1 MCGIAGMILRRGSPD
16 IAALSLAATRL
27 GHRGPDDSGVY
38 RVDSVGLAHTRLSI
52 IDLGGGHQPILDTD
66 GHYALVANGE
76 IYNFVELRAEL
87 EADGC
92 RFRTHSDSETILHVY
107 DRFGVA
113 GLERLNG
120 MFAFALYSTRDRT
133 LILGRDRL
141 GIKPLY
147 YAVLPDRVAFASE
160 IKGLLPLLPR
170 VPEISPEALARFFE
184 IGFNSGEETILQGIR
199 KLEPGTALVIDASLE
214 PRQITYWSA
223 LDIQRREMSM
233 EEACEEL
240 DPLFDQVLRE
250 HMRSDVPY
258 GLFLSGGL
266 DSGILMARLSR
277 WGNAPL
283 RTFSVGYAG
292 TDAGDEL
299 ADARRVAERFGSDHT
314 ELRLDMLNVFRA
326 LPLCVRA
333 ADDLMYD
340 PACLPTA
347 LMAQAAARELKVVF
361 TGEGGD
367 EVFAGYGRYRRSP
380 VQQLM
385 KQILHPRTGNYRRGS
400 RWPES
405 LRRSGFGDAL
415 EAGRKRLYAPVESAW
430 AETPHGWGFLRR
442 AQYTD
447 LRTELADNLLVK
459 VDRILM
465 AFGLEGRVPVSG
477 SPHRR
482 ARSLASRPAQG
493 PRPSRQA
500 DPPALGGAALAPR
513 AIRGQ
518 ETRLRG
524 ADRRGAARG
533 SARAP
538 RGEARRKP
546 FASRMAQTRARP
558 RACGVATTH
567 RHGGDRPSAAAHAA
581 RALGSV
587 HPRRPRRMPE
597 RGGGSARLDRLTT
610 LRIRSVS
617 LAAGHGRRWP
627 RRPDRPTR

>member
-1 MCGIAGMILRRGSPD
+1 MCGIAGMILRHGSPD

-27 GHRGPDDSGVY
+27 GHRGPDDSGVH

-87 EADGC
+87 EAEGC

-113 GLERLNG
+113 GLARLNG
-120 MFAFALYSTRDRT
+120 MFAFALYSKRDRT

-141 GIKPLY
+141 GIKPLF

-160 IKGLLPLLPR
+160 LKGLLPLLPW

-184 IGFNSGEETILQGIR
+184 IGFNSGAETIFQGIR
-199 KLEPGTALVIDASLE
+199 KLEPGTAMVIDASLE

-223 LDIQRREMSM
+223 LDIQPREISL

-283 RTFSVGYAG
+283 RTFSVGYTG
-292 TDAGDEL
+292 TDAGNEL

-314 ELRLDMLNVFRA
+314 ELRLDMLDVFRA

-347 LMAQAAARELKVVF
+347 LMAQAAAHELKVVF

-380 VQQLM
+380 VQQLV
-385 KQILHPRTGNYRRGS
+385 KQVLHPRTGNYRRGS

-405 LRRSGFGDAL
+405 LRRSGFGNAL
-415 EAGRKRLYAPVESAW
+415 EAGRKRLYGPVESAW
-430 AETPHGWGFLRR
+430 AETPRGWGFLRR

-459 VDRILM
+459 VDRTLM
-465 AFGLEGRVPVSG
+465 AFGLEGRVPYLDHRIVELGLSLPDRLKVQG
-477 SPHRR
+477 RVGKRILRHWAEPLLPQGQSEGKKRGFGVPIGEVLRGDLLERLGVKLAASPLIREW
-482 ARSLASRPAQG
+482 LRPELV
-493 PRPSRQA
+493 
-500 DPPALGGAALAPR
+500 PALVALQRRTGTGATGPLLQLMQLALWGRFMLDDPW
-513 AIRGQ
+513 
-518 ETRLRG
+518 
-524 ADRRGAARG
+524 
-533 SARAP
+533 
-538 RGEARRKP
+538 
-546 FASRMAQTRARP
+546 
-558 RACGVATTH
+558 AC
-567 RHGGDRPSAAAHAA
+567 PSAEED
-581 RALGSV
+581 
-587 HPRRPRRMPE
+587 P
-597 RGGGSARLDRLTT
+597 LDW
-610 LRIRSVS
+610 I
-617 LAAGHGRRWP
+617 G
-627 RRPDRPTR
+627 